1 MSRQLA
7 LLFSYLFHPSLMPM
21 AGTFAMVYTLPHYI
35 PKNTIYVLLLSVFL
49 STYILPLL
57 VSLVLLRLSI
67 IPSLHLETSK
77 SRRLP
82 YLLAAAFYYFGAK
95 FVLEL
100 PLPILFYSFLLGAS
114 VLLLVFFLLLS
125 LMKLSAHM
133 AGLGG
138 IMALLTFMAHVYQI
152 NLIWPMAATALAAGL
167 VGTARLSLEAHTPA
181 EVYVGFVLAFGL
193 IFGVLYLPGWLV

>member
-1 MSRQLA
+1 MNRQLA

-21 AGTFAMVYTLPHYI
+21 AGTFVMIYTLPHYI

-49 STYILPLL
+49 ATYILPLL
-57 VSLVLLRLSI
+57 ISLILLRLKV
-67 IPSLHLETSK
+67 IPSLHLESPK

-114 VLLLVFFLLLS
+114 ILLLVFFLLLS
-125 LMKLSAHM
+125 FIKISAHM

-138 IMALLTFMAHVYQI
+138 IMALLAFIAHVYQI
-152 NLIWPMAATALAAGL
+152 NLIWPMTATALAAGL
-167 VGTARLSLEAHTPA
+167 VGTARLSLEAHNPA
-181 EVYVGFVLAFGL
+181 EVYLGFVVSFAL
-193 IFGVLYLPGWLV
+193 IFGILYLPGWLV